1 MEYGKRTHAEH
12 GDAGLFIHHES
23 HDVQAFR
30 VQIQFYLE
38 MRVFGC
44 KFAEDMRQDTTDIS
58 AAGGD
63 LRTSWRPSIIIDR
76 DGVLRLVLPD
86 TASGSLAVA
95 ALRYFDDDMSVVPGM
110 EAELPAFIEQARR
123 IDPRFF
129 VSPDA
134 MYAILEE
141 RDSRRRAEVLSRT
154 ADAAIESLL
163 RVPVYSYVLEGIRFA
178 FRSGRSVIANGN
190 TAGNY
195 LTAIGASELLYSHG
209 MVESVLIVCPTS
221 LKYQW
226 KSELERCAGRS
237 AVVIEGPHIG
247 RRDRYH
253 DRVVYKIVSY
263 HTLANDVRAIGSQP
277 FDCVIFDEVQR
288 LSGWNRQIS
297 RALRHIEAEYCIAL
311 SGAGP
316 ESVPPDV
323 FSRCRIL
330 SIPAGVIEK
339 QLPERTD
346 ATLLLPMTREQQEIH
361 RNAYAEASRLVG
373 RWRSTRFLSEKERRR
388 LLQSIIRMQLVS
400 DSTFLV
406 DRTGR
411 HDTKIGEALD
421 IVRAWRGKVAIFS
434 RRERMTGLM
443 AEELDRAEIKYEY
456 IHGGMPRQ
464 RRITAAA
471 RFGNSRDCRVLL
483 AADSGIADLTLG
495 GIGLVVNLD
504 QPWNTDAA
512 EQRIGHVWR
521 PGDGTRVRILHML
534 SAGSIEERVDAI
546 ARRGVSLPDYTEI
559 QITIDDRGLD
569 ELASAFGPDE
579 ENGSPD
585 YGEILS
591 DGMRCV
597 AALSEALSTPE
608 SAERLL
614 DSIVSEDPAT
624 GRTELRIPVDSRS
637 QVANILCSISK
648 ILGTIKR

>member
-1 MEYGKRTHAEH
+1 MVARSVRKNHMRHSRV
-12 GDAGLFIHHES
+12 LNILRV
-23 HDVQAFR
+23 VQAFR
-30 VQIQFYLE
+30 VQTQFYLE

-76 DGVLRLVLPD
+76 DGGLRLVLPD

-237 AVVIEGPHIG
+237 AVVIEGSHIG

-361 RNAYAEASRLVG
+361 GNAHDDASRLVS
-373 RWRSTRFLSEKERRR
+373 RWHSSRFLSEKERRR
-388 LLQSIIRMQLVS
+388 LLQAIIRMQLVC

-421 IVRAWRGKVAIFS
+421 IVKASHGKAVIFS
-434 RRERMTGLM
+434 RRERMADLM
-443 AEELDRAEIKYEY
+443 AEELDRAGIKYEY
-456 IHGGMPRQ
+456 IRCSISRPR
-464 RRITAAA
+464 RLVAAS
-471 RFGNSRDCRVLL
+471 RFMSVPDCRVLI
-483 AADSGIADLTLG
+483 AVDSGVADLKIDRT
-495 GIGLVVNLD
+495 GLIINLD
-504 QPWNTDAA
+504 RPWNPDAA
-512 EQRIGHVWR
+512 EQRIGHLWH
-521 PGDGTRVRILHML
+521 PGCGTKLRIVNMV
-534 SAGSIEERVDAI
+534 SVGSIEEKVDAV
-546 ARRGVSLPDYTEI
+546 ARSGVSLPDYNEN
-559 QITIDDRGLD
+559 QITIDDSGLD
-569 ELASAFGPDE
+569 ILASAFGICE
-579 ENGSPD
+579 EKESVYG
-585 YGEILS
+585 GEIISEGVHFLAS
-591 DGMRCV
+591 
-597 AALSEALSTPE
+597 LSEAMSSPE

-614 DSIVSEDPAT
+614 DSIVAENPAT
-624 GRTELRIPVDSRS
+624 GRTELHIPVDSRD
-637 QVANILCSISK
+637 QVADFLYNISK
-648 ILGTIKR
+648 IFGSLKR